1 MFKKG
6 ESTGDFAAKTAI
18 CSTRIM
24 ISPLMLKVKRY
35 RCNEWDLI
43 VDEIK
48 LITLITLP
56 PVT

>member
-1 MFKKG
+1 
-6 ESTGDFAAKTAI
+6 
-18 CSTRIM
+18 M

-35 RCNEWDLI
+35 RCKEWDLI

-48 LITLITLP
+48 LITLTTLP